1 MNGALERIAKLIAD
15 EFGVD
20 PATITEATELD
31 AMGLDSLDR
40 VELAML
46 VEDEF
51 AFEPPR
57 HVEGDRTTVGNI
69 VAAIAGL
76 PS

>member
-20 PATITEATELD
+20 PDTITEATELD
-31 AMGLDSLDR
+31 TLGLDSLDR

-51 AFEPPR
+51 AIELPR
-57 HVEGDRTTVGNI
+57 HVEGDWTTVGNI
-69 VAAIAGL
+69 VAALAGL
-76 PS
+76 LP